1 VLANRLD
8 AARAAGCASSW
19 RRRRWWPLS
28 QLRYAAG
35 GGFDRRRAPGLD
47 RMDKTTSNN
56 SDFEKQSAMTC
67 RESKALQAAQ
77 KQGVAVLPMLPAPR

>member
-1 VLANRLD
+1 
-8 AARAAGCASSW
+8 
-19 RRRRWWPLS
+19 
-28 QLRYAAG
+28 
-35 GGFDRRRAPGLD
+35 
-47 RMDKTTSNN
+47 MDKTTSNN